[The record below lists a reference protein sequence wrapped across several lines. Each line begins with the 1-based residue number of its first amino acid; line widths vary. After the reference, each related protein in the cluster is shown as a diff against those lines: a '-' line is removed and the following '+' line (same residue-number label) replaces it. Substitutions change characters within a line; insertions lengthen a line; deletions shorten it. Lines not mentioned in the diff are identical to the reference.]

1 MGANFLGL
9 VGIPENISKVRRSND
24 DWPGGMLNITG
35 EPRIDGYRQEV
46 SKVRVVYFL
55 MSWLVNGLIHQ
66 YK

>member
-1 MGANFLGL
+1 MGASFWNL
-9 VGIPENISKVRRSND
+9 VGTSESIGEVQRSND
-24 DWPGGMLNITG
+24 DWPGGMLNIIG
-35 EPRIDGYRQEV
+35 EPRIDGFRQEV